1 MKSQACH
8 LLLVD
13 GNEEDE
19 RILRRSLD
27 RIETVRWTIKSLE
40 SDVITIARDEIPA
53 NVTYSIALRSADP
66 EQGWQN
72 LQAIRS
78 RYPVAAIVVLTDLP
92 DLGRAALERGADD
105 YLVRDE
111 LSADALERSLRLTRT
126 IAQTRACVPP
136 HPTHCHDLAQ
146 INSSLFQLL
155 VQNIEAVFWIA
166 TPDMRQAHYISPMYE
181 RIWGLSPK
189 SVAHDLDLLWD
200 IMHPDDRD
208 EIQACIQQWLDEGCP
223 DCLEVEYRIAIGDN
237 VRWVHERIFPARDEN
252 GTIVY
257 LCGLGEE
264 ITDRKRAEAQH
275 QQREALL
282 DTIVSNA
289 PIILYA
295 LDRDGILTFLDG
307 KGLESIQTETANS
320 IGRSVFQR
328 YRDYPIVLDNMR
340 RVLAGEQRTWV
351 LEVGD
356 RIFENRAVPLR
367 DSDNRLDG
375 AIGVAIDITARER
388 AEAQLRYRSIVETAL
403 ARVSRE
409 LTTDEAIDLD
419 RLLEHLGRAV
429 ETNCV
434 YLGRCQ
440 ADNTLEILHQWCNNP
455 NHTCP
460 RQCLQHLSVSSYPWW
475 FEQLQRDRDIVASRL
490 DTLPSNANAEKVLLG
505 SFNISSVLAVPI
517 RDRQGKLWGTI
528 GFNNCMGNE
537 RDWSVED
544 AQLLRVAGE
553 IIHNYLARRQAREQL
568 QASEALYAGMFDRSA
583 DGMFLV
589 DVLDSDRFVYEAIN
603 PTQER
608 LWGKSAAEVAG
619 KTPAQVFPPEIA
631 TEVEARYATCID
643 TGEPICYETTIESQ
657 NERAILV
664 PIRDS
669 SGRIAK
675 LQGSVRDVTAQK
687 RAEAERQRQVQYQQL
702 LASLTL
708 KIRQSLCIE
717 TILETT
723 VTELQALFQADRVL
737 FFRLDSDRLGKVVSE
752 AAAPGIS
759 SMRDRVIIDEYCRKQ
774 CARKHRQGEIIVVD
788 DVERAALDPCYL
800 DFLRCYRIRANAIVP
815 ILFGDWESNDIL
827 PAGSQPFDEPV
838 LWGLLCVQQCHRP
851 RTWTPREIELLQ
863 QLADR
868 VGIALY
874 QANLLDSQT
883 RYARELARS
892 NAELEQ
898 FAYVASHDLQE
909 PLRTVASYAK
919 LLSRRY
925 GDRLDAKADK
935 FIHYIVEGSDRM
947 QALVNDLLLYSRLST
962 QPETCE
968 PIDCNW
974 AVSEAIAN
982 LHAAIRKSRATI
994 VYEGLP
1000 TAIADASQFIQL
1012 FQNLIGNAIKYS
1024 HPDRPPVVRLSASLQ
1039 DGEWCFAVADNG
1051 IGIEAKYRSRIFQI
1065 FQRLHAR
1072 DEYSGTGIG
1081 LAICHKIVERHG
1093 GRIWVDSEPGCGSTF
1108 YFTLPD
1114 RQD

>member
-27 RIETVRWTIKSLE
+27 GIETVRWTIQSLE
-40 SDVITIARDEIPA
+40 SDLISIARDAIPA
-53 NVTYSIALRSADP
+53 DVTYSIALRSADP
-66 EQGWQN
+66 EPGWQS

-78 RYPVAAIVVLTDLP
+78 RYPIAAVIVLTDTA

-105 YLVRDE
+105 YLMRDD
-111 LSADALERSLRLTRT
+111 LSTDALERSLRLTRT

-136 HPTHCHDLAQ
+136 HPTHHHNLAQ

-155 VQNIEAVFWIA
+155 VQHIEAVFWISS
-166 TPDMRQAHYISPMYE
+166 PDLQQAYYISPMYE

-189 SVAHDLDLLWD
+189 SVAHDIDLFWD
-200 IMHPDDRD
+200 IVHPDDRG
-208 EIQACIQQWLDEGCP
+208 EIQALVYQWLDEGCP
-223 DCLEVEYRIAIGDN
+223 DCLDVEYRITIGDN
-237 VRWVHERIFPARDEN
+237 VRWMHERIFPARDED

-257 LCGLGEE
+257 LCALSEE
-264 ITDRKRAEAQH
+264 IPDRKRAEAQ
-275 QQREALL
+275 QQQQKALL
-282 DTIVSNA
+282 DTVVSNV
-289 PIILYA
+289 PIILYS
-295 LDRDGILTFLDG
+295 LDRDGIFTLIEG
-307 KGLESIQTETANS
+307 KGLESLQIDVSSNIGHS
-320 IGRSVFQR
+320 IFKR
-328 YRDYPIVLDNMR
+328 YPNYPVLLENIR
-340 RVLAGEQRTWV
+340 RVLSGEKRTWIV
-351 LEVGD
+351 EVQN
-356 RIFENRAVPLR
+356 RLFENRAVPLR
-367 DSDNRLDG
+367 DSDHRPNG

-388 AEAQLRYRSIVETAL
+388 AEAQLRYRSILETAL

-419 RLLEHLGRAV
+419 RWLERLGRAV
-429 ETNCV
+429 GTNCV
-434 YLGRCQ
+434 YLGQFQ
-440 ADNTLEILHQWCNNP
+440 ADETLEVLYQWCNNP
-455 NHTCP
+455 NRTCP
-460 RQCLQHLSVSSYPWW
+460 QQYLQHLSVSSYPWW
-475 FEQLQRDRDIVASRL
+475 FEQLQRDRDIVASHL
-490 DTLPSNANAEKVLLG
+490 DTLPSDANAEKVLLG
-505 SFNISSVLAVPI
+505 SFNIGSVLAVPI

-553 IIHNYLARRQAREQL
+553 IIRNYLARRQARERL
-568 QASEALYAGMFDRSA
+568 QASEALYAGIFDRSA
-583 DGMFLV
+583 DGIFLV
-589 DVLDSDRFVYEAIN
+589 NILDGDRFVYEAIN

-631 TEVEARYATCID
+631 TEVEARYATCVE
-643 TGEPICYETTIESQ
+643 TGEPICYETTVESQ
-657 NERAILV
+657 SERAILV

-708 KIRQSLCIE
+708 KIRQSLCID

-723 VTELQALFQADRVL
+723 VTELQVLFQADRVL

-752 AAAPGIS
+752 AAAPGIT
-759 SMRDRVIIDEYCRKQ
+759 SMRDRVIIDEYCREH
-774 CARKHRQGEIIVVD
+774 CVRKHRQGETIAVE
-788 DVERAALDPCYL
+788 DVERAGLDPCYL
-800 DFLRCYRIRANAIVP
+800 NFLRRYRIRANAIVP
-815 ILFGDWESNDIL
+815 ILFGNWESDDVL

-982 LHAAIRKSRATI
+982 LHAAIRKSRAKIT
-994 VYEGLP
+994 YEGLP
-1000 TAIADASQFIQL
+1000 TAIADASQLTQL

-1039 DGEWCFAVADNG
+1039 DGEWCFVVADNG

-1093 GRIWVDSEPGCGSTF
+1093 GRIWVDSEPGSGSTF
-1108 YFTLPD
+1108 YFTLPHGNS
-1114 RQD
+1114 